1 MNRETKELL
10 DKYKQKIFNNPNE
23 YHREV
28 FDQLIEVIENHN
40 VVLIGLRQVGK
51 TTLMEQLAKKYYNK
65 HLKPA
70 ESNQLV
76 SVVSS
81 GEDIFYMNLKAL
93 SLIQSEQLINTI
105 SQNKYKLILID
116 EIQLIPNWSDFVQA
130 TIDLNPQA
138 RFIISGSNASAL
150 RTETMVNRIKVYYI
164 HPLSFIEFKNIWKID
179 DIDLYLKYGS
189 YPRSLQYN
197 EPSIQY
203 RELVESSIIDK
214 IIADD
219 IATDVNSS
227 KFKNLMKDINNYIG
241 NELVVSKLENK
252 QITRQTAKNYIS
264 LMQYAQLIH
273 LLPRYEDKND
283 KINTKIYF
291 EDKSM
296 LYFFNGFSQLDDNTF
311 GSLIENVI
319 FNYLIRKYANKL
331 QLPNIFYYRGKN
343 KKEIDFLIEDQKV
356 VIECKYQKNIN
367 VEELTDTLNA
377 TLDDKFNDY
386 RKIVITKDINEV
398 FGDWEFISLEN
409 ILRGK
414 NGL

>member
-1 MNRETKELL
+1 
-10 DKYKQKIFNNPNE
+10 
-23 YHREV
+23 
-28 FDQLIEVIENHN
+28 
-40 VVLIGLRQVGK
+40 
-51 TTLMEQLAKKYYNK
+51 
-65 HLKPA
+65 
-70 ESNQLV
+70 
-76 SVVSS
+76 
-81 GEDIFYMNLKAL
+81 
-93 SLIQSEQLINTI
+93 
-105 SQNKYKLILID
+105 
-116 EIQLIPNWSDFVQA
+116 
-130 TIDLNPQA
+130 
-138 RFIISGSNASAL
+138 
-150 RTETMVNRIKVYYI
+150 
-164 HPLSFIEFKNIWKID
+164 
-179 DIDLYLKYGS
+179 
-189 YPRSLQYN
+189 LQYN

-398 FGDWEFISLEN
+398 FGD
-409 ILRGK
+409 
-414 NGL
+414 